1 MSSATPQEDPL
12 DAAFEEQY
20 QKEAAERAAALRKVY
35 IHYFFC
41 CCQTVMPFSQKSNL
55 IMALPEFA
63 GDVRKVGLFTASMAS
78 SSGIT
83 EFVLCPFLGKL
94 SDSNGRKAFM
104 KLGPLADL
112 ICYGMVYAN
121 PSSNTLWLQA
131 LAGAPLNT
139 FSGTTCAGASIADIF
154 ADAPDEMGPAYGG
167 LLSPIGAGLIIGP
180 LIGQAFVKLG
190 GGRPEYAYLGASCC
204 AAVQLLNVQSMQ
216 DTLPKDKLKPFEF
229 SLSMINPLSF
239 LSLFCMKG
247 QSVLARLALMTGFLQ
262 KADEGKNL
270 ADLHQI
276 YAMKDVG
283 MSPEARGNFVSAIG
297 ACVLLSVRMCKLTMA
312 KLGGHGHT
320 TLSNMI
326 CIGSL
331 FFFATVPRM
340 FKKSAH
346 NWWPMFLGILISS
359 LGWNADTYV
368 KQQATVHAQAAN
380 IGNAEFSAMT
390 ANMRSVM
397 STLAPTL
404 YARVYAWST
413 SGGRQMPGLAYI
425 VSALFKVL
433 AELTYQSMSCKQIE
447 NPPASK

>member
-1 MSSATPQEDPL
+1 
-12 DAAFEEQY
+12 
-20 QKEAAERAAALRKVY
+20 
-35 IHYFFC
+35 
-41 CCQTVMPFSQKSNL
+41 
-55 IMALPEFA
+55 
-63 GDVRKVGLFTASMAS
+63 
-78 SSGIT
+78 
-83 EFVLCPFLGKL
+83 
-94 SDSNGRKAFM
+94 
-104 KLGPLADL
+104 
-112 ICYGMVYAN
+112 
-121 PSSNTLWLQA
+121 
-131 LAGAPLNT
+131 
-139 FSGTTCAGASIADIF
+139 
-154 ADAPDEMGPAYGG
+154 
-167 LLSPIGAGLIIGP
+167 
-180 LIGQAFVKLG
+180 
-190 GGRPEYAYLGASCC
+190 
-204 AAVQLLNVQSMQ
+204 
-216 DTLPKDKLKPFEF
+216 
-229 SLSMINPLSF
+229 
-239 LSLFCMKG
+239 
-247 QSVLARLALMTGFLQ
+247 
-262 KADEGKNL
+262 
-270 ADLHQI
+270 
-276 YAMKDVG
+276 
-283 MSPEARGNFVSAIG
+283 
-297 ACVLLSVRMCKLTMA
+297 MA

-447 NPPASK
+447 